1 MGMDKKFAV
10 GSFAIGAAL
19 LVSAIGAMQY
29 HRTNQGAEIT
39 FSALLGNGD
48 NWPSGGRDYS
58 EQHFS
63 PLTQINVD
71 TISKLGL
78 AWSLDLE
85 GENSL
90 AATPLAIDGVL
101 YFSGSTAT
109 VYAVD
114 ALSGKILWKF
124 DPESGRKDPERMRYT
139 LPVNRGVSFANGKVF
154 VGTLD
159 GRLIAL
165 DAKTGRVNWDVLT
178 IDKSSKRAIT
188 GAPRAYGNKVLI
200 GNGGGDFGE
209 RGYITAYDTET
220 GKQLWRFFVTPGSPE
235 ENAGDPVMEMAA
247 KTWTGE
253 YWKTGTGGTIWNA
266 FTYDPELDRVY
277 LGTGNSGPYN
287 PAVRSP
293 GGGDNLFLVSIVAV
307 DAKTGKYI
315 WHYQMNPREAWDYKA
330 TANIQL
336 AELEIEGKHRKILMQ
351 APTNGFFYVLDR
363 ETGKLLS
370 AEKIGKVTWAER
382 IDLNTGRPVEAPNIR
397 YENGP
402 VTVYPGPWGA
412 HNWQPMSYNPLT
424 GLVYIPY
431 MQVGTRFW
439 TDKDAPLG
447 GLMIEPV
454 IDGEGDGK
462 GKLLA
467 WDPVAQK
474 ARWSVDYDS
483 MWNGG
488 MLSTGGNLVFQGI
501 NDGTFNAFDAAN
513 GKKLW
518 SFDAKL
524 GIIAAPISYSVKG
537 TQYVSIL
544 VGFGGATQMQSS
556 FMKGGW
562 KYNAQPRRLLT
573 FKLGG
578 TAKLPATAPRDTA
591 VYALDDSKLAID
603 AAAAKRGEG
612 LYGARTC
619 MSCHGIGLK
628 SMGSPGPDLRESGI
642 ALDRKA
648 FTEFLRSGAL
658 ASKGMPAFPEITDRD
673 AGDIYMYIRSGAR
686 DALNRHESKDTKG
699 AGKF

>member
-1 MGMDKKFAV
+1 MRKMFVGGRLLVGSALLTLAV
-10 GSFAIGAAL
+10 GASQLSSAPPAGVDMPAAL
-19 LVSAIGAMQY
+19 LA
-29 HRTNQGAEIT
+29 
-39 FSALLGNGD
+39 NGE

-63 PLTQINVD
+63 PLKQINAGS
-71 TISKLGL
+71 IGRLGL
-78 AWSLDLE
+78 AWSLELE
-85 GENSL
+85 GEHSL
-90 AATPLAIDGVL
+90 EATPLAIDGVL
-101 YFSGSTAT
+101 YFSGQAAA

-114 ALSGKILWKF
+114 AIKGTVLWKF
-124 DPESGRKDPERMRYT
+124 DPESGRRDPTRIRYA
-139 LPVNRGVSFANGKVF
+139 LPVNRGVSYANGKIF
-154 VGTLD
+154 VGTID

-165 DAKTGRVNWDVLT
+165 DAKTGAVKWDKLT
-178 IDKSSKRAIT
+178 IDKSSKRTIT

-200 GNGGGDFGE
+200 GNGGGDHGE

-220 GKQLWRFFVTPGSPE
+220 GEQLWRFYVVPGSPS

-247 KTWTGE
+247 KTWSGE

-293 GGGDNLFLVSIVAV
+293 GDGDNLFLVSIVAV

-330 TANIQL
+330 AANIQL
-336 AELEIEGKHRKILMQ
+336 ADLVIDGKTRKVLMQ
-351 APTNGFFYVLDR
+351 APTNGFFYVIDR
-363 ETGKLLS
+363 VTGKLLS

-382 IDLNTGRPVEAPNIR
+382 IDLVTGRPVEAPNIR

-412 HNWQPMSYNPLT
+412 HNWQPMSFNPDT

-454 IDGEGDGK
+454 LDGEGDGK

-467 WDPVAQK
+467 WDPIAQK
-474 ARWSVDYDS
+474 ARWAVDYDS
-483 MWNGG
+483 FWNGG
-488 MLSTGGNLVFQGI
+488 MLSTAGNLVFQGI
-501 NDGTFNAFDAAN
+501 DDGTFNAFNATT
-513 GKKLW
+513 GEKLW

-524 GIIAAPISYSVKG
+524 GIIAAPISYSVNG
-537 TQYVSIL
+537 TQYVSVL
-544 VGFGGATQMQSS
+544 VGFGGATQMQTS

-573 FKLGG
+573 FRLGG
-578 TAKLPATAPRDTA
+578 TAKLPPTAPRDTA
-591 VYALDDSKLAID
+591 VYPLDDPELVID
-603 AAAAKRGEG
+603 AASAKRGEG
-612 LYGARTC
+612 LYLSMMC
-619 MSCHGIGLK
+619 VSCHGIGVK
-628 SMGSPGPDLRESGI
+628 SMGAPAPDLRESGI
-642 ALDRKA
+642 ALDRVT
-648 FTEFLRSGAL
+648 FTEFLRSDVSAP
-658 ASKGMPAFPEITDRD
+658 KGMPSFPEIGDRD
-673 AGDIYMYIRSGAR
+673 ASDLFMYIRSSAR
-686 DALNRHESKDTKG
+686 NAAKNGQSDEVKG
-699 AGKF
+699 GGRF

>member
-1 MGMDKKFAV
+1 MGKIFVSGRLLV
-10 GSFAIGAAL
+10 GSALLTLAISASQLSSASPAGDAMPAAL
-19 LVSAIGAMQY
+19 LA
-29 HRTNQGAEIT
+29 N
-39 FSALLGNGD
+39 GN
-48 NWPSGGRDYS
+48 NWPSGGGDYS

-63 PLTQINVD
+63 PLAQINESSID
-71 TISKLGL
+71 KLGL
-78 AWSLDLE
+78 AWSMDLDGEHTLE
-85 GENSL
+85 
-90 AATPLAIDGVL
+90 ATPLAIDGVL
-101 YFSGSTAT
+101 YFSGQSAI

-114 ALSGKILWKF
+114 AVKGTLLWKY
-124 DPESGRKDPERMRYT
+124 DPESGQKDPTRLRYA
-139 LPVNRGVSFANGKVF
+139 LPVNRGVSYANGKIF

-165 DAKTGRVNWDVLT
+165 DAKTGAVKWDELT
-178 IDKSSKRAIT
+178 IDKSSKRTIT
-188 GAPRAYGNKVLI
+188 GAPRTYGHKVLI
-200 GNGGGDFGE
+200 GNGGGDYGE

-220 GKQLWRFFVTPGSPE
+220 GKQLWRFYVAPGSPS

-247 KTWTGE
+247 KTWSGE
-253 YWKTGTGGTIWNA
+253 FWKTGTGGTVWNA

-277 LGTGNSGPYN
+277 VGTGNSGPYN

-293 GGGDNLFLVSIVAV
+293 GNGDNLFLVSIVAV

-330 TANIQL
+330 VANIQL
-336 AELEIEGKHRKILMQ
+336 ADLVIDGKPRKVLMQ
-351 APTNGFFYVLDR
+351 APTNGFFYVIDR
-363 ETGKLLS
+363 ESGKLLS

-382 IDLNTGRPVEAPNIR
+382 IDLVTGRPVEAPNIR

-402 VTVYPGPWGA
+402 VVVYPGPWGA
-412 HNWQPMSYNPLT
+412 HNWQPMSFNPGT

-474 ARWSVDYDS
+474 ARWAVDYDS

-501 NDGTFNAFDAAN
+501 DDGTFNAFNATN
-513 GKKLW
+513 GRKLW

-524 GIIAAPISYSVKG
+524 GIVAAPISYSVKG
-537 TQYVSIL
+537 TQYISLL
-544 VGFGGATQMQSS
+544 VGFGGATQMQNS

-578 TAKLPATAPRDTA
+578 TAKLPKTAPRDTTLHP
-591 VYALDDSKLAID
+591 LDEASLVID
-603 AAAAKRGEG
+603 AAAASRGAG
-612 LYGARTC
+612 LFLARTC
-619 MSCHGIGLK
+619 VSCHGIDLK
-628 SMGSPGPDLRESGI
+628 SMGSPAPDLRESGI
-642 ALDRKA
+642 ALDRDT
-648 FTEFLRSGAL
+648 FTAFLRSGAM
-658 ASKGMPAFPEITDRD
+658 AAYGMPAFPDITDD
-673 AGDIYMYIRSGAR
+673 EATDMYMYIRSGAR
-686 DALNRHESKDTKG
+686 NAINNVEPEKAKG
-699 AGKF
+699 GGGHF

>member
-1 MGMDKKFAV
+1 MRKIFV
-10 GSFAIGAAL
+10 GRGLLAGAAL
-19 LVSAIGAMQY
+19 LTLASTACQQSSAPP
-29 HRTNQGAEIT
+29 TAEDK
-39 FSALLGNGD
+39 SVELLANGG

-58 EQHFS
+58 EQNYS
-63 PLTQINVD
+63 PLTQIND
-71 TISKLGL
+71 GSIGKLGL
-78 AWSLDLE
+78 AWSLDLD
-85 GENSL
+85 GEQTL

-101 YFSGSTAT
+101 YFTGSTAT

-114 ALSGKILWKF
+114 ALKGTILWKF
-124 DPESGRKDPERMRYT
+124 DPETGKKDPARMRYA
-139 LPVNRGVSFANGKVF
+139 LPVNRGVSYANGKIF
-154 VGTLD
+154 VGTID

-165 DAKTGRVNWDVLT
+165 DAKSGAVKWDTLT
-178 IDKSSKRAIT
+178 IDKSSKRTIT

-220 GKQLWRFFVTPGSPE
+220 GKQLWRFFVTPGSPS
-235 ENAGDPVMEMAA
+235 ENDGDPVMEMAA
-247 KTWTGE
+247 KTWSGE

-293 GGGDNLFLVSIVAV
+293 GDGDNLFLVSIVAV

-336 AELEIEGKHRKILMQ
+336 ADLVIDGKPRKVLMQ
-351 APTNGFFYVLDR
+351 APTNGFFYILDR
-363 ETGKLLS
+363 KTGKLLS

-382 IDLNTGRPVEAPNIR
+382 IDLATGRPVEAPNIR

-402 VTVYPGPWGA
+402 VTVFPGPWGA
-412 HNWQPMSYNPLT
+412 HNWQPMSYSPAT

-431 MQVGTRFW
+431 MQVGARFW

-447 GLMIEPV
+447 GLMIEPA
-454 IDGEGDGK
+454 IEEEGDGK

-501 NDGTFNAFDAAN
+501 DHGTFNAFNAAT

-524 GIIAAPISYSVKG
+524 GIVAAPISYSVNG

-578 TAKLPATAPRDTA
+578 TARLPATAPRDTA
-591 VYALDDSKLAID
+591 LYALDDPELVID
-603 AAAAKRGEG
+603 PAAAKRGEG
-612 LYGARTC
+612 MFGSRTC

-642 ALDRKA
+642 ALDRTS
-648 FTEFLRSGAL
+648 FTEFLRSGAM
-658 ASKGMPAFPEITDRD
+658 ASRGMPAFPEITDRE
-673 AGDIYMYIRSGAR
+673 AGDIYMYIRAGAR
-686 DALNRHESKDTKG
+686 DAINHRETKDAKG
-699 AGKF
+699 GGKF